1 MIPIKSMSPW
11 HSGFSHLNLVIGDFI
26 GLDMKSRYIIVKKKK
41 KSNITLQENEL

>member
-26 GLDMKSRYIIVKKKK
+26 ELDMKSRYIIVKEKK